1 MIFERKYFSWIP
13 DTISEKEI
21 VRIKDIFI
29 LSREISSDP
38 SKEKILSLTQKGI
51 IVRDISSNKGQ
62 IAESYDKYNKIKTG
76 YIVLNPMDLLTGWV
90 DISKYEG
97 LISPSYKTLRLI
109 DESEST
115 EFYCYQLQRYYKQ
128 KIFYNYGQGVSYSYR
143 WGLNDEILMN
153 FPIIRKP
160 IDIQNKVVQEIKSVL
175 QDNANNIKQY
185 ENKIK
190 LYKELNSLVLN
201 NSQR

>member
-1 MIFERKYFSWIP
+1 
-13 DTISEKEI
+13 
-21 VRIKDIFI
+21 
-29 LSREISSDP
+29 
-38 SKEKILSLTQKGI
+38 
-51 IVRDISSNKGQ
+51 
-62 IAESYDKYNKIKTG
+62 
-76 YIVLNPMDLLTGWV
+76 
-90 DISKYEG
+90 
-97 LISPSYKTLRLI
+97 
-109 DESEST
+109 
-115 EFYCYQLQRYYKQ
+115 
-128 KIFYNYGQGVSYSYR
+128 
-143 WGLNDEILMN
+143 MN